1 MKMIE
6 IDGARLRKAIERRGM
21 TIYQAAEGI
30 DRSKSFF
37 GNIIRE
43 NRISG
48 KTMKELE
55 VTYKIFPAEYEK
67 HEEAENEPKT
77 TETEDLKA
85 IIAEAVL
92 EALKRYPHEVIAAEM
107 EKWREKR

>member
-6 IDGARLRKAIERRGM
+6 IDGARLKKAIERKGM
-21 TIYQAAEGI
+21 TAYQASEGL
-30 DRSKSFF
+30 DRSKNFF
-37 GNIIRE
+37 NNIIRE
-43 NRISG
+43 NRIST
-48 KTMKELE
+48 KTVKELE
-55 VTYKIFPAEYEK
+55 TIYKIFPAEYEK
-67 HEEAENEPKT
+67 HEEPQEEAKT
-77 TETEDLKA
+77 PETEDLKA